1 MHETEVAFFSEGVRL
16 SGLLRSPTEVTA
28 PAPAIVQGPGWLGLK
43 DAKLYLPYHEALT
56 AAGFHV
62 LIFDYRG
69 FGDSGGDRGILLPQL
84 QLEDLINAVTYL
96 CTRDDVDSDNI
107 GVFGSGGTGG
117 GNAVLLAAADRSGA
131 GGRVA
136 GAGGR
141 RRRTGCAGCA
151 ASTSGTSS
159 WPASRPTAASG
170 CSPGRA
176 RWSTPA
182 RRSWCPHRSAGRPT
196 VKADVDDRIPSSVPL
211 RCAEAILDYRPI
223 DVVHKVSPAALMIIA
238 VADDATTPTD
248 HAERLYERAT
258 APKKLIMQRHTT
270 HYAAYKQYGPA
281 VIPQMVDWY
290 RDHFT
295 GGAVEVHQQHCRH
308 RAARAAGQ
316 GPRRGGWLAGLLSAD
331 SRDVESAVWAGSR
344 SSRRRGIR
352 SSSGS
357 WLADAQAGVLHSQC
371 M

>member
-16 SGLLRSPTEVTA
+16 SGLLRSPAEVTA

-107 GVFGSGGTGG
+107 GTFGSGGTGG
-117 GNAVLLAAADRSGA
+117 GNAVLLAAADRRV
-131 GGRVA
+131 RVA
-136 GAGGR
+136 VSQVPVADGEDWLR
-141 RRRTGCAGCA
+141 RMRREYEWYEFLARLEADRRQRVLTGEGEMVHPREEIMVPTPERR
-151 ASTSGTSS
+151 ASN
-159 WPASRPTAASG
+159 
-170 CSPGRA
+170 
-176 RWSTPA
+176 
-182 RRSWCPHRSAGRPT
+182 

-211 RCAEAILDYRPI
+211 RCAEAIMDYRPI
-223 DVVHKVSPAALMIIA
+223 DVVHKVSPAALMIVA

-248 HAERLYERAT
+248 HAERLYERAG

-295 GGAVEVHQQHCRH
+295 GGAVEVHQSLPPQPPELLVKHPVD
-308 RAARAAGQ
+308 AAG
-316 GPRRGGWLAGLLSAD
+316 
-331 SRDVESAVWAGSR
+331 
-344 SSRRRGIR
+344 
-352 SSSGS
+352 
-357 WLADAQAGVLHSQC
+357 
-371 M
+371 